1 MHLFSCKIFNC
12 RARFFCYFQQHKSL
26 KALYG
31 KNRPS
36 NRKIQAANMFMKSHS
51 SIKAIA
57 KFLRVETLTA
67 EVYILDA
74 YCAGAPISV
83 EKLASEL
90 NVHKPL
96 IDRIAG
102 HIEDGVPTLRQI
114 KDGLDAEVLYNQIK
128 VVLAAMIC
136 DELDE
141 LI

>member
-1 MHLFSCKIFNC
+1 
-12 RARFFCYFQQHKSL
+12 
-26 KALYG
+26 
-31 KNRPS
+31 
-36 NRKIQAANMFMKSHS
+36 MKSHS

-136 DELDE
+136 DKLDE